1 MFEAVKEMFK
11 KDDKEKSKDVAKERL
26 RLVLVHDR
34 MDRMGISRD
43 VLNDMKE
50 DLIEVISK
58 HLEIDEQG
66 LEITFD
72 RQDKNSVAL
81 EANIPIE
88 NEQQEE

>member
-1 MFEAVKEMFK
+1 MFETVKEMFEK
-11 KDDKEKSKDVAKERL
+11 NGKENSKDVAKERL

-34 MDRMGISRD
+34 MDRMGISRN
-43 VLNDMKE
+43 VLNNMKE

-72 RQDKNSVAL
+72 RQDKDSVAL
-81 EANIPIE
+81 EANIPIKSGDQTE
-88 NEQQEE
+88 

>member
-1 MFEAVKEMFK
+1 MFDAVKELFK
-11 KDDKEKSKDVAKERL
+11 KDEEESKEVAKERL

>member
-1 MFEAVKEMFK
+1 MFETVKEMFEK
-11 KDDKEKSKDVAKERL
+11 NGKENSKDVAKERL

-34 MDRMGISRD
+34 MDRMGISRN
-43 VLNDMKE
+43 VLNNMKE

-72 RQDKNSVAL
+72 RQDKDSVAL
-81 EANIPIE
+81 EANIPIKS
-88 NEQQEE
+88 EQQEE

>member
-43 VLNDMKE
+43 VLNNMKE

-72 RQDKNSVAL
+72 RQDKDSVAL
-81 EANIPIE
+81 EANIPIKS
-88 NEQQEE
+88 EQQEE

>member
-1 MFEAVKEMFK
+1 MFEAVKEIFK
-11 KDDKEKSKDVAKERL
+11 REDKEKSKDVAKERL

-58 HLEIDEQG
+58 HLEIDQKG
-66 LEITFD
+66 LEINFE
-72 RQDKNSVAL
+72 RQDKDSVAL
-81 EANIPIE
+81 EANIPIK
-88 NEQQEE
+88 NEQQKE

>member
-11 KDDKEKSKDVAKERL
+11 RDKEKSKDVAKERL

-34 MDRMGISRD
+34 MDRMGISKD
-43 VLNDMKE
+43 VLNEMKE

-58 HLEIDEQG
+58 HLEIEEQG

-72 RQDKNSVAL
+72 RQDQDSVAL
-81 EANIPIE
+81 EANIPIK
-88 NEQQEE
+88 NQQQEE

>member
-11 KDDKEKSKDVAKERL
+11 RDEKEKSKDVAKERL

-43 VLNDMKE
+43 VKNNMKE

>member
-11 KDDKEKSKDVAKERL
+11 KDEQEKSKDVAKERL

-43 VLNDMKE
+43 VLNNMKE
-50 DLIEVISK
+50 DLMEVISK

-72 RQDKNSVAL
+72 RQSKDSVAL
-81 EANIPIE
+81 EANIPIKSE
-88 NEQQEE
+88 NHKE

>member
-1 MFEAVKEMFK
+1 MFEAVKELFK
-11 KDDKEKSKDVAKERL
+11 KDKEESKEVAKERL

-50 DLIEVISK
+50 DLIEVITK
-58 HLEIDEQG
+58 HLEIDEDG

-88 NEQQEE
+88 NEEEEK

>member
-1 MFEAVKEMFK
+1 MFEAVKEFFNK
-11 KDDKEKSKDVAKERL
+11 NEDESKEVAKERL

-50 DLIEVISK
+50 DLIEVITK
-58 HLEIDEQG
+58 HLEIDEDG

-88 NEQQEE
+88 TEEKEK

>member
-1 MFEAVKEMFK
+1 MFKAVKEIFK
-11 KDDKEKSKDVAKERL
+11 KGDKEKSKDVAKERL

-43 VLNDMKE
+43 VLNNMKE

-72 RQDKNSVAL
+72 RQDKDSVAL
-81 EANIPIE
+81 EANIPIKS
-88 NEQQEE
+88 EQQEE

>member
-1 MFEAVKEMFK
+1 MFEAVKELFK
-11 KDDKEKSKDVAKERL
+11 KSEEEESKEVAKERL

-50 DLIEVISK
+50 DLIEVITK
-58 HLEIDEQG
+58 HLEIDEDG

-88 NEQQEE
+88 TEEKEK

>member
-43 VLNDMKE
+43 VLNNMKE